1 MSRITFPD
9 KIIAGGYR
17 CPFKNFITES
27 FCLSNEIMNRKEK
40 DLKFSVDKKKNPLK
54 LSQYKNKN
62 KERASASTRK
72 KGSITVEAA
81 MAVPIFFFAT
91 LALIYLFEMMTVQT
105 SVRCGL
111 QEAGKKLAVQAAEV
125 TAVFPTTLEKDIV
138 NSIGSGRLE
147 RSIVEGGSSGI
158 DCSRSYLSPVTGIGE
173 IQAAYK
179 LRIPVPFFS
188 IAPVTYKETIRIK
201 AWTGY
206 EAGGFGEEDDE
217 IVYVTDTG
225 MVYHK
230 DAHCTHL
237 DLSIRAENLE
247 NVGNLR
253 NESGGKYHVCEKCV
267 RKNPSG
273 GNVYI
278 TDQGD
283 RYHTSLTCSGLKR
296 TVYTVR
302 ISEVPGKRACSKCGK

>member
-1 MSRITFPD
+1 M
-9 KIIAGGYR
+9 KI
-17 CPFKNFITES
+17 
-27 FCLSNEIMNRKEK
+27 
-40 DLKFSVDKKKNPLK
+40 SVDKHPLI
-54 LSQYKNKN
+54 LFQSKNKN
-62 KERASASTRK
+62 TGRASASTRK

-91 LALIYLFEMMTVQT
+91 LALIYLLEMMAVQT

-125 TAVFPTTLEKDIV
+125 TVVFPADLEKDIV
-138 NSIGSGRLE
+138 NSIGAGRLE

-158 DCSRSYLSPVTGIGE
+158 DCSNSYLSPVTGIGE

-179 LRIPVPFFS
+179 IRVPVPFFS
-188 IAPVTYKETIRIK
+188 IAPVSYKETMRIK

-206 EAGGFGEEDDE
+206 EAGGFGEEDDQ

-230 DAHCTHL
+230 DSHCTHL
-237 DLSIRAENLE
+237 DLSIRAENSE
-247 NVGNLR
+247 NLGSLR
-253 NESGGKYHVCEKCV
+253 NESGGKYHACEKCV
-267 RKNPSG
+267 HKNHAG

-278 TDQGD
+278 TNQGD
-283 RYHTSLTCSGLKR
+283 RYHSSLTCSGLKR